1 MNILLIKEN
10 LADVQNELNSQLLRL
25 HVSEKDRLRAQLL
38 VEEISLRMMNYG
50 RATHVIINVDKKFF
64 GKVQIRLTTDS
75 PSYNPLIEIADW
87 NEDDEDY
94 YTMMILKANRQRL
107 NWLRKNNH
115 NVVTINVRGESNRQ
129 LKLLSASI
137 ICGVIC
143 GFVMKTAL
151 SPETIALVTENFIT
165 PINTMFMNA
174 LSMVI
179 APVIFFSVISGITSM
194 NKGAGVGKIGIKLI
208 GMYMSTSI
216 IAVIIGLITA
226 WLLFSGDMPQI
237 GTIPG
242 NDKELSTYEFSLIN
256 FIVGIIPQNFISP
269 VANGNMLQIIFL
281 AILFGS
287 CLNTLGDK
295 VSCLQELMRN
305 LNDFFMKVVGVII
318 IFVPLIAF
326 LAMFNLVINT
336 GFDIMLM
343 MGKVIVGQ
351 LIASVL
357 MLGAY
362 MIIIV
367 FVGKISPLPFAKKS
381 PELWPVPFA
390 TSSSAV
396 TMPFTMKFCTEKL
409 GISPKITS
417 FAIPIGT
424 TINMDGACIYLVL
437 AVVMFLRVYGIEID
451 WNAMFIIFTMT
462 LSISVGSPA
471 VPNASVI
478 AILTIA
484 ATFGVP
490 NDIAGVLF
498 CLGAIGERINTCF
511 NVTGNT
517 AAALILARTENL
529 VNKKIY
535 FGNSVVD

>member
-226 WLLFSGDMPQI
+226 WLLFSGDVPQI

-256 FIVGIIPQNFISP
+256 FIVGIIPQNLISP
-269 VANGNMLQIIFL
+269 VVNGNMLQIIFL
-281 AILFGS
+281 SVLFGS
-287 CLNTLGDK
+287 CLNTIGDK

-367 FVGKISPLPFAKKS
+367 FVGKISPLPFAKKN

-478 AILTIA
+478 AILTIV